1 MQVEAQPTEVATQI
15 VYLAQPGAGHFVAQ
29 VLAQVA
35 LVVKEATLQEC
46 YLPRH
51 AGSLD

>member
-15 VYLAQPGAGHFVAQ
+15 VYFAQPGAGHFVAKI
-29 VLAQVA
+29 LAQVA

-46 YLPRH
+46 HLPRH
-51 AGSLD
+51 TGSLN